1 MAISEEQLNTIRTA
15 LDASARPLFFFDD
28 DCDGTTSFVQL
39 YRYKKD
45 GRGIPV
51 KANPKV
57 GAQYVRKVE
66 ENSPDLVIILD
77 KPLVDEEFLD
87 AVKTPIIWLDHHEP
101 VDTSRWKHVRYYNP
115 RVNDDTDN
123 RPTTH
128 WAFAISGGPLW
139 LAVVGSAADWHI
151 PDHLEQFKKEYG
163 DLLPPQYATVQDLLF
178 HPDSGIGKLV
188 KVINFNLKDTVSET
202 MKSVKVLTR
211 IESPYEILKQT
222 TPKGKY
228 LYKKYARL
236 AKKYNALLE
245 RAKTA
250 YKRDDPLLIF
260 TYTDD
265 QMSMTSD
272 LSNELLYLFPDKLI
286 MVARNH
292 NGELKYSLRSA
303 GNIAIPPVLEKAF
316 TELDGYG
323 GGHTYACGACI
334 KVAQNPRFVEIIR
347 EAL

>member
-1 MAISEEQLNTIRTA
+1 MVIPDEQLDAFRKA
-15 LDASARPLFFFDD
+15 LDEAARPLFFFDD

-51 KANPKV
+51 KASPKL

-66 ENSPDLVIILD
+66 EHSPDLIVILD
-77 KPLVDEEFLD
+77 KPLVDEEFLER
-87 AVKTPIIWLDHHEP
+87 VQTPILWLDHHSP
-101 VDTSRWKHVRYYNP
+101 VDTARWKHVRYCNP
-115 RVNDDTDN
+115 RVADDEDN

-128 WAFAISGGPLW
+128 WAYRITGGPLW
-139 LAVVGSAADWHI
+139 LAAVGEAADWHVPACI
-151 PDHLEQFKKEYG
+151 EEFTQAFG
-163 DLLPPQYATVQDLLF
+163 DLLPPRWEQAQDLLF
-178 HPDSGIGKLV
+178 HPESGLGKLV
-188 KVINFNLKDTVSET
+188 KIINFNLKDTVSET

-211 IESPYEILKQT
+211 IESPYEILNQT
-222 TPKGKY
+222 TPRGKY

-236 AKKYNALLE
+236 AKKYDSLLA
-245 RAKTA
+245 RAKA
-250 YKRDDPLLIF
+250 AHSEDPLLIF

-272 LSNELLYLFPDKLI
+272 LSNELLYLFPKKLI
-286 MVARNH
+286 MVARHH

-303 GNIAIPPVLEKAF
+303 GKYVIPPVLERAF
-316 TELDGYG
+316 AELDGYG

-334 KVAQNPRFVEIIR
+334 KAEQNPRFVEIIR
-347 EAL
+347 EGLD